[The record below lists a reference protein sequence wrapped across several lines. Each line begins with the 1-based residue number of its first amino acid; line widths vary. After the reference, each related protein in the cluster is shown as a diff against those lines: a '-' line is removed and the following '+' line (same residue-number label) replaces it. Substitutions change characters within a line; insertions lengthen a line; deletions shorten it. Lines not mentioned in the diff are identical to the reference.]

1 MFRHRR
7 RWLVTGAVLLISAIA
22 YVDRVNLSVSAPL
35 LSKEFGVNPTM
46 MGLLLSSF
54 TWTYALCNVPA
65 GMVAD
70 RVRTRVVYSGA
81 LVVWAGCSFLT
92 ALVNSVGALFGPRL
106 LLGVGEA
113 PFIPAAVRTMSD
125 WLPRAE
131 RGAAGGVFI
140 SGVAL
145 GSALGPPALAVLATG
160 YGWRSCFYVT
170 AALSLLAGVLWYAWY
185 RHPDDDRRLSSAERA
200 LIRGG
205 QEPYRA
211 GGRASWRALVG
222 QRDIWALTGGYFC
235 LLYVQYTFVTWVP
248 SYLVADRHLSVLKSG
263 LATAVP
269 WLCAF
274 VASVVAGPV
283 SDVAIRRGVSPGPAR
298 KIALVGGMAAAL
310 AVLGTAFSGSATA
323 AVVYLSISTA
333 GIVVANGA
341 AWATTQDLV
350 RHLNLSGSAAGFVNG
365 LSNVGGILGP
375 IVTGALVFGTGT
387 FVAPLVV
394 AAGVALLGG
403 LAWLLGIRARVVQP
417 VAGLR
422 LTPVGEVAG

>member
-1 MFRHRR
+1 
-7 RWLVTGAVLLISAIA
+7 
-22 YVDRVNLSVSAPL
+22 
-35 LSKEFGVNPTM
+35 
-46 MGLLLSSF
+46 
-54 TWTYALCNVPA
+54 
-65 GMVAD
+65 
-70 RVRTRVVYSGA
+70 
-81 LVVWAGCSFLT
+81 
-92 ALVNSVGALFGPRL
+92 
-106 LLGVGEA
+106 
-113 PFIPAAVRTMSD
+113 
-125 WLPRAE
+125 
-131 RGAAGGVFI
+131 
-140 SGVAL
+140 
-145 GSALGPPALAVLATG
+145 
-160 YGWRSCFYVT
+160 
-170 AALSLLAGVLWYAWY
+170 
-185 RHPDDDRRLSSAERA
+185 
-200 LIRGG
+200 
-205 QEPYRA
+205 
-211 GGRASWRALVG
+211 
-222 QRDIWALTGGYFC
+222 
-235 LLYVQYTFVTWVP
+235 
-248 SYLVADRHLSVLKSG
+248 
-263 LATAVP
+263 
-269 WLCAF
+269 